1 MDYDF
6 CVIINRYNRPEMLTK
21 LVNDGNKNQKDYKII
36 IGIFDDCSNEKIKF
50 NQPNIKQFGMFPNM
64 GKRKYYVTYNA
75 TFSFVKSVNSKYYI
89 YLPDDISLVDNF
101 FDECKRIY
109 ESITSTK
116 KICLSVLT
124 DERVNRSHWGYSNP
138 EDFGEFLQTQWNDL
152 CFISEKNF
160 FQALN
165 FKIHEIDE
173 ELWVQNPSLSSG
185 VGQQIS
191 HRLYD
196 LKQNMYHVKNSLVTH
211 GDHESKMNYEE
222 RLRTKLIAI

>member
-1 MDYDF
+1 MDDF
-6 CVIINRYNRPEMLTK
+6 CIAITTYEREDMLK
-21 LVNDGNKNQKDYKII
+21 NLLSDILNNKKNFSVKIF
-36 IGIFDDCSNEKIKF
+36 IFDDGSTKKYNLENYDVKYIRYLYNHGKTKYWKLITDVF
-50 NQPNIKQFGMFPNM
+50 GVVKNID
-64 GKRKYYVTYNA
+64 
-75 TFSFVKSVNSKYYI
+75 SKYFI
-89 YLPDDISLVDNF
+89 MLSDDIRLKDNF
-101 FDECKRIY
+101 FDEALRIY
-109 ESITSTK
+109 NKITDK
-116 KICLSVLT
+116 NKICLNLLM
-124 DERVNRSHWGYSNP
+124 DETRRNKTNWTNFRPIQY
-138 EDFGEFLQTQWNDL
+138 DEFYHTQWNDL

-173 ELWVQNPSLSSG
+173 ELWVQNPNLSSG

-196 LKQNMYHVKNSLVTH
+196 LKLNMYHVKNSLVTH